1 MEEKKKMLLD
11 WMRKIHQLEYA
22 HCYQS
27 IYFGKIE
34 KIIGISAFLIS
45 TLVAFSYRF
54 PDVENEFFNEYLF
67 FLKKDYLIP
76 FLAFVVAILTGLQ
89 TFLKPNEKADVHR
102 KLGLDYEKIRHT
114 IEKTLTKNDSLT
126 IDDDVKKIDEEWKS
140 FNTLYV
146 RPKYFEQAK
155 TKVRNFKKYPEEL
168 GFLPTIE
175 KNNEYYNCR

>member
-22 HCYQS
+22 HCSQS
-27 IYFGKIE
+27 IYFGTIE
-34 KIIGISAFLIS
+34 KVIGISAFLIS

-54 PDVENEFFNEYLF
+54 PDIENEFFNRHLF

-76 FLAFVVAILTGLQ
+76 FLAFIVAILTGLQ

-102 KLGLDYEKIRHT
+102 KLGLDYEKLRHT
-114 IEKTLTKNDSLT
+114 IEKILTKNDILT
-126 IDDDVKKIDEEWKS
+126 IDDDIKKIDEEWKS

-146 RPKYFEQAK
+146 RPKYFEKAK
-155 TKVRNFKKYPEEL
+155 NKVKNFKKYPEEL

-175 KNNEYYNCR
+175 DK